1 MEATSSTSKDPK
13 AKYYTYFRENTVYL
27 DAFAFSGIKPTLLA
41 YLDDPE
47 CPDQVKVMV
56 GEWLFRKIYMF
67 HKIRDLGEKEA
78 IASKLVEP
86 IRNIHNLVTKAQY
99 LQYRDMIAT
108 GMVAL
113 RFYMEPFVE
122 RDKYFILQLLNDTEL
137 IKGYL
142 QRTDLDDERLLV
154 HFLDWVAASN
164 SLEQRSNILDV
175 LLRYYP
181 RDDRV
186 KSLYDQMRFGG
197 SKTRNVYTDAQ
208 NVHDE
213 EINAESL
220 RAAANL
226 IRMTYPDWFD
236 REGKL
241 IPGSRMDDSP
251 PLCRAS
257 SYLYQHFPD
266 PRHQPILQCVLERL
280 KIDTTSFSYTF
291 SDETRPTS
299 FTMFEVMCALID
311 FIKHSPCEVDLLEA
325 LIEEMDSMKEL
336 CASGYVARFVNV
348 LQNSPNLP
356 KKLVVTI
363 SSEKRIYAILS
374 YKLSKSLEKAGDD
387 VGLGA
392 IDDAYR
398 PHFLFFVKK
407 IANEALGD
415 IIAGAV
421 GEELI
426 TIKKDMCAVLAN
438 LTGGRKDERWMFV
451 EEKICVVRDV
461 D

>member
-1 MEATSSTSKDPK
+1 
-13 AKYYTYFRENTVYL
+13 
-27 DAFAFSGIKPTLLA
+27 
-41 YLDDPE
+41 
-47 CPDQVKVMV
+47 
-56 GEWLFRKIYMF
+56 
-67 HKIRDLGEKEA
+67 
-78 IASKLVEP
+78 
-86 IRNIHNLVTKAQY
+86 
-99 LQYRDMIAT
+99 
-108 GMVAL
+108 
-113 RFYMEPFVE
+113 
-122 RDKYFILQLLNDTEL
+122 LQLLNDTEL

-142 QRTDLDDERLLV
+142 QNPNIDDEKLLV
-154 HFLDWVAASN
+154 HFLGWVAASK

-181 RDDRV
+181 RDERV
-186 KSLYDQMRFGG
+186 KKLYEEMRFAG
-197 SKTRNVYTDAQ
+197 SKNRNVYNDAQ

-236 REGKL
+236 REGRM
-241 IPGSRMDDSP
+241 IPGCRTDESP
-251 PLCRAS
+251 PNCKAS
-257 SYLYQHFPD
+257 SYLYQHFSEPQ
-266 PRHQPILQCVLERL
+266 HQPILQCVLERL
-280 KIDTTSFSYTF
+280 KIDTTAFSYTF
-291 SDETRPTS
+291 PNETRPTS

-311 FIKHSPCEVDLLEA
+311 FIKHSSCEADLLEA

-348 LQNSPNLP
+348 LQCTPELP
-356 KKLVVTI
+356 KELVVTI

-374 YKLSKSLEKAGDD
+374 YKLSKSLERAGDD

-398 PHFLFFVKK
+398 PNFLYFVKK

-421 GEELI
+421 GDELV
-426 TIKKDMCAVLAN
+426 TIGKDVCAVLSN
-438 LTGGRKDERWMFV
+438 LTGGRKDEVWMFRDD
-451 EEKICVVRDV
+451 KIVVVRDC
-461 D
+461 DGDG